1 MFELSI
7 IIVSW
12 NVRDLLRTCLRSI
25 YATWSDDPSAL
36 ELLVV
41 DSASSDGSADM
52 VRTEFPQ
59 VTLIENQQN
68 VGFTVGNNQAIARAQ
83 GRHVLLLNPDTEIL
97 PGALP
102 AMIAYLDA
110 HPEIGVIGPKLLN
123 PDRTVQ
129 SSRRRFP
136 TLSTAFLESTV
147 LQQWWPNNDTL
158 RRYYILDRSDDET
171 LDVDWVV
178 GACLMVRREAIAW
191 VGGLDEGFFMYSE
204 EMDWCYRLKQAGWL
218 VVYLPAAQ
226 VIHYGGQSSRQ
237 VVADQHIY
245 FQRSKIRFF
254 KKHRGVWVAA
264 LLRSCLLL
272 NYAYQLVAESL
283 KWVVGHKRPLRAGR
297 IRAYSQVLKSG
308 L

>member
-1 MFELSI
+1 
-7 IIVSW
+7 
-12 NVRDLLRTCLRSI
+12 
-25 YATWSDDPSAL
+25 
-36 ELLVV
+36 
-41 DSASSDGSADM
+41 M
-52 VRTEFPQ
+52 VRAEFPR

-68 VGFTVGNNQAIARAQ
+68 VGFTIGNNQAIARAG
-83 GRHVLLLNPDTEIL
+83 GRYLLLLNPDTELL

-102 AMIAYLDA
+102 SMVAYLDA
-110 HPEIGVIGPKLLN
+110 RPEIGVVGPQLLN

-147 LQQWWPNNDTL
+147 LQQWWPNNETL
-158 RRYYILDRSDDET
+158 RRYYVLDRTDGET

-178 GACLMVRREAIAW
+178 GACLMVRREAIAQ
-191 VGGLDEGFFMYSE
+191 VGVLDEGFFMYSE
-204 EMDWCYRLKQAGWL
+204 EMDWCYRLKQAGWC

-237 VVADQHIY
+237 VIADQHIY

-254 KKHRGVWVAA
+254 RKHRGVQVAA
-264 LLRSCLLL
+264 LLRGFLLL
-272 NYAYQLVAESL
+272 NYAYQLAAEAL
-283 KWVVGHKRPLRAGR
+283 KWAVGHKRSLRAGR

>member
-1 MFELSI
+1 VFELSI

-25 YATWSDDPSAL
+25 YAIWSGDPAAL

-41 DSASSDGSADM
+41 DSASSDGSAGM
-52 VRTEFPQ
+52 VRAEFPR
-59 VTLIENQQN
+59 VTLIENQLN
-68 VGFTVGNNQAIARAQ
+68 VGFTIGNNQAIARAG
-83 GRHVLLLNPDTEIL
+83 GRYVLLLNPDTEVL

-102 AMIAYLDA
+102 AMVAYLDA
-110 HPEIGVIGPKLLN
+110 HPEIGVVGPQLLN

-158 RRYYILDRSDDET
+158 RRYYVLDRNDDET

-178 GACLMVRREAIAW
+178 GACLMVRREAIAQ
-191 VGGLDEGFFMYSE
+191 VGVLDEGFFMYSE
-204 EMDWCYRLKQAGWL
+204 EMDWCYRLKRAGWR

-237 VVADQHIY
+237 VIADQHIY

-264 LLRSCLLL
+264 LLRGFLLL
-272 NYAYQLVAESL
+272 NYAYQLAAESL
-283 KWVVGHKRPLRAGR
+283 KWAVGHKRSLRAGR
-297 IRAYSQVLKSG
+297 IRAYSKVLKSG

>member
-1 MFELSI
+1 LFELSI

-12 NVRDLLRTCLRSI
+12 NVRDLLRTCLQSI
-25 YATWSDDPSAL
+25 YATWPGDSAAL

-52 VRTEFPQ
+52 VRAEFPR
-59 VTLIENQQN
+59 VTLIENRQN
-68 VGFTVGNNQAIARAQ
+68 VGFTAGNNQAIARSG
-83 GRHVLLLNPDTEIL
+83 GRYVLLLNPDTVLL

-102 AMIAYLDA
+102 AMVAYLEA
-110 HPEIGVIGPKLLN
+110 HPEIGVVGPKLLN

-158 RRYYILDRSDDET
+158 RRYYILDRNDDET

-178 GACLMVRREAIAW
+178 GACLMVRREAIAH
-191 VGGLDEGFFMYSE
+191 VGGLDDGFFMYSE
-204 EMDWCYRLKQAGWL
+204 EMDWCYRLKQAGWG
-218 VVYLPAAQ
+218 VIYLPAAQ

-264 LLRSCLLL
+264 LLRSFLLV
-272 NYAYQLVAESL
+272 NYAYQLAAESL
-283 KWVVGHKRPLRAGR
+283 KWAVGHKRPLRAGR